1 MFERACRGV
10 WPGEGAV
17 RTKTHGWG
25 TCGQRLGTSLQAVQ
39 DVDGRDAT
47 ASERGAS
54 PLREVGDGKAAPRSM
69 EMGKR
74 ETERGRNVA
83 GARWRGRVDCDGH
96 LPRPY
101 MHGTDTAH
109 TYALPYARRSSRR
122 ADHNQRPRLAART
135 GTCCQCIRWAP
146 RRGTYLLVSTCSV
159 QCTLA
164 LEFA

>member
-74 ETERGRNVA
+74 ERERGRNVA
-83 GARWRGRVDCDGH
+83 GARWWGRVDCDGH

-101 MHGTDTAH
+101 MHGIDTAH

-122 ADHNQRPRLAART
+122 ADHTINAPVWPPVQVPAANASV
-135 GTCCQCIRWAP
+135 GP
-146 RRGTYLLVSTCSV
+146 PVEVHTCS
-159 QCTLA
+159 LA
-164 LEFA
+164 HAPFSARLP